1 MDFLRQVQ
9 AKCAVYVNI
18 YYYKVIVRV
27 WEVALLDGTVHVIT
41 ALYGLMYMLMY
52 FHWVWDPQETDK
64 VNKNVSE
71 WNVY

>member
-52 FHWVWDPQETDK
+52 FH
-64 VNKNVSE
+64 
-71 WNVY
+71 